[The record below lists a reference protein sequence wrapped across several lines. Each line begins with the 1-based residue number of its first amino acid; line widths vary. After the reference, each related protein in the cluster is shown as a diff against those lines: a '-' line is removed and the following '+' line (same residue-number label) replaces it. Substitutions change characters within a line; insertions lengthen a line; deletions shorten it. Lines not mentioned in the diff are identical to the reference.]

1 MRRKKQPTQG
11 SSPQLLELMSTLS
24 APAITQAVAALQ
36 VPSGS
41 AGLDAGCGTGRSVD
55 LLLDR
60 IGPSGRLTAL
70 DISEENL
77 AWARSHRGQ
86 GAAVDWVLG
95 DIRKLPF
102 EDASFD
108 WVWCSDT
115 LWPGAV
121 IQNPAPVLTEFR
133 RVLKPQGTVAL
144 VYWSSQTLLP
154 GYPVLEAKLN
164 QAFVRTVPY
173 LSGISP
179 ELHFLRASLWLKEA
193 GFAEPRTTTFLAEIE
208 RPRTPDARRALA
220 ECYAMF
226 WGDLAG
232 EVDDADWEL
241 FERLCNLNSPEF
253 IAGTPDYH
261 AFLTYTMFQARVA
274 KPK

>member
-1 MRRKKQPTQG
+1 MKHKKQTTQE
-11 SSPQLLELMSTLS
+11 SSPHLMELMSTLS
-24 APAITQAVAALQ
+24 APAISQAVAALQ
-36 VPSGS
+36 VPGGS

-86 GAAVDWVLG
+86 GAAIDWVLG
-95 DIRKLPF
+95 DIRRLPF

-121 IQNPAPVLTEFR
+121 IRDPAQILAEFR
-133 RVLKPQGTVAL
+133 RVLKPGGTVAL

-154 GYPVLEAKLN
+154 GYPVLEANLN
-164 QAFVRTVPY
+164 QAFIRTVPY
-173 LSGISP
+173 LAGISP
-179 ELHFLRASLWLKEA
+179 ELHFLRASSWLKEA
-193 GFAEPRTTTFLAEIE
+193 GFAEPQTSTFLAEIE
-208 RPRTPDARRALA
+208 RPQTLEGRRALA

-232 EVDDADWEL
+232 QVDDADWEL
-241 FERLCNLNSPEF
+241 FERLSSLDSPEF
-253 IAGTPDYH
+253 IADIPDYY
-261 AFLTYTMFQARVA
+261 AFLTYTLFQARVA
-274 KPK
+274 

>member
-1 MRRKKQPTQG
+1 MADRPPPG
-11 SSPQLLELMSTLS
+11 HSPHELLELLSTLS
-24 APAITQAVAALQ
+24 APAIAQAVAALQ

-55 LLLDR
+55 LLLDH

-86 GAAVDWVLG
+86 EAAVDWVLG

-121 IQNPAPVLTEFR
+121 IQDPAPVLTEFR
-133 RVLKPQGTVAL
+133 RVLKPEGTVAL

-164 QAFVRTVPY
+164 EAFVHTVPY
-173 LSGISP
+173 LAGISP
-179 ELHFLRASLWLKEA
+179 ELHFLRARSWLEEA
-193 GFAEPRTTTFLAEIE
+193 GFTEPQTSTFLAEIE
-208 RPRTPDARRALA
+208 RPQTPENHRALA

-226 WGDLAG
+226 WGELA
-232 EVDDADWEL
+232 ERVDAADWEL
-241 FERLCNLNSPEF
+241 YRRLSDLDSPEF
-253 IAGTPDYH
+253 IADTPDYY
-261 AFLTYTMFQARVA
+261 AFLTYTLFQARVA
-274 KPK
+274 RPR